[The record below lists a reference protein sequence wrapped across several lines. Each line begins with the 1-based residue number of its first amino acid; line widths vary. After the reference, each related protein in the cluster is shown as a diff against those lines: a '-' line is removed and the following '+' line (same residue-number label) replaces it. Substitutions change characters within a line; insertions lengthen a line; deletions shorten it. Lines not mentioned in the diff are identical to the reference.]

1 MTKLLS
7 LDLKTVAELLPKR
20 NANSNKGTFGKTL
33 LICGSRNMVGC
44 CVLATLGA
52 LRSGV
57 GIVKLAFPDCLY
69 NSLTTRLTENLFIP
83 LKTDEDGF
91 ISRNSISDILTAA
104 ELCDTVAVGC
114 GLGTGEGV
122 KSLLQELVLNCD
134 KPLIIDAD
142 GLNSLSHSLE
152 LLRERKGET
161 LLTPHPAEMARLF
174 KTNVVEI
181 EKNREKAV
189 TDFSRKYNVNILLK
203 GHETLIC
210 NKNVDTIYIN
220 KTGNTGLSKGGSGDL
235 LTGIIAGLSP
245 QLKGDLFTSAAVG
258 AFIHGFT
265 ADLLKEELTE
275 YSMLPSDCAT
285 ALPRAFSEI
294 LKLAK

>member
-7 LDLKTVAELLPKR
+7 LDLKTVSELLPKR
-20 NANSNKGTFGKTL
+20 KANSNKGTFGKTL

-69 NSLTTRLTENLFIP
+69 NSLTARLTENLFIP

-91 ISRNSISDILTAA
+91 ISRNSISDILTVA
-104 ELCDTVAVGC
+104 ESCDTVAVGC

-122 KSLLQELVLNCD
+122 KSLMQELVLNCD

-161 LLTPHPAEMARLF
+161 LLTPHPTEMARLF
-174 KTNVVEI
+174 KTSVAEI

-189 TDFSRKYNVNILLK
+189 TDFSREYNVNVLLK

-210 NKNVDTIYIN
+210 NKNADTVYVN

-265 ADLLKEELTE
+265 ADLLKEEFTE

>member
-1 MTKLLS
+1 MTKILS
-7 LDLKTVAELLPKR
+7 LDLKSVAEILPKR
-20 NANSNKGTFGKTL
+20 NQNSNKGSYGKTL
-33 LICGSRNMVGC
+33 LVCGSKNMVGC
-44 CVLATLGA
+44 CVFATEGA

-57 GIVKLAFPDCLY
+57 GIVKLAFPNCLY
-69 NSLTTRLTENLFIP
+69 NSLTARLTENLFIP
-83 LKTDEDGF
+83 LETDEDGF
-91 ISRNSISDILTAA
+91 ISRKAVSDILVAA

-122 KSLLQELVLNCD
+122 KTLLQELVLNCE

-142 GLNSLSHSLE
+142 GLNVISHSLAV
-152 LLRERKGET
+152 LHKRKGET
-161 LLTPHPAEMARLF
+161 LLTPHPVEMARLL
-174 KTNVVEI
+174 KTNVAEI
-181 EKNREKAV
+181 EKDREKTV
-189 TDFSRKYNVNILLK
+189 LDFSREYNVNVLLK

-210 NKNVDTIYIN
+210 NRDADAIYVN

-245 QLKGDLFTSAAVG
+245 QFKGDLFLSAAVG

-265 ADLLKEELTE
+265 ADLLKEEFTE
-275 YSMLPSDCAT
+275 YSMLPSDCAN

-294 LKLAK
+294 LKFAR